1 MKVLIFL
8 PLMKVILI
16 DILVYFFLIN
26 CFFNIIFIFSFILF
40 KIKEEKNN
48 DIEKYKT
55 HFMFL
60 NKVNQKLI
68 QELKNVVHRE

>member
-8 PLMKVILI
+8 PLMKVSLI